1 MVPLLFGFRPSVWQM
16 HYCYLSFVRTFCTFF
31 WRTLPTWHGAFDV
44 LVLDVLTSTGFS
56 WFLLNSCCSG
66 IYHALSFIF
75 GFVTIAYYYPG
86 GDPLKMDQAW
96 LTSRVSIFFFG
107 GWGERED
114 CAYSCSSAKFLKFKP
129 LSPFAALSVSCSATR
144 CNSCQLLTFH
154 SFRRKT
160 SSNLCISSLNPLQD
174 FSYCLLSS
182 SRTQAY

>member
-86 GDPLKMDQAW
+86 GDPLKIDQAW
-96 LTSRVSIFFFG
+96 LTSRVSIFFSG
-107 GWGERED
+107 GEGRGRIVHIHAPRPTFWNSSLSLLLQLCLSLVQQPGAILANFLLFILSGERQ
-114 CAYSCSSAKFLKFKP
+114 
-129 LSPFAALSVSCSATR
+129 ALIFVY
-144 CNSCQLLTFH
+144 H
-154 SFRRKT
+154 
-160 SSNLCISSLNPLQD
+160 P
-174 FSYCLLSS
+174 
-182 SRTQAY
+182 

>member
-1 MVPLLFGFRPSVWQM
+1 MVLAQQLLQWHIPCSFFHFWFCYHSILLSWRGSFKNGSSLAYFQSV
-16 HYCYLSFVRTFCTFF
+16 H
-31 WRTLPTWHGAFDV
+31 
-44 LVLDVLTSTGFS
+44 
-56 WFLLNSCCSG
+56 
-66 IYHALSFIF
+66 
-75 GFVTIAYYYPG
+75 
-86 GDPLKMDQAW
+86 
-96 LTSRVSIFFFG
+96 FFFG

-129 LSPFAALSVSCSATR
+129 LSPFASLSVSCSATR

-182 SRTQAY
+182 SRTQAYQLLHSANIQSVDELFLSEAPRYLSELSHSHPLAWRAPLYSLKIALYFY